1 MIKFAIAAIITGAI
15 CFMVSSCSEQVEN
28 TRKHNIYYNTAQV
41 VGVGQCKDSKCAFS
55 YKTSTGVSV
64 EYGISDTPLTT
75 GQLVY
80 QQCWTEKVKGPQCY
94 TEYKPSDN
102 Q

>member
-1 MIKFAIAAIITGAI
+1 MIKIIVAAFVTSGI
-15 CFMVSSCSEQVEN
+15 CFLISSCNHQLEN
-28 TRKHNIYYNTAQV
+28 TRKNDIYYNSAQV
-41 VGVGQCKDSKCAFS
+41 VGVGQCRDSKCAFS
-55 YKTSTGVSV
+55 YKTSTGSV
-64 EYGISDTPLTT
+64 EYGMSDTPLTT

-102 Q
+102 SK